1 MNTATKFNNWITRC
15 VFFLNN
21 IAADKK
27 FEIIKAIWE
36 TKYESF
42 ISGKSLNFFIS
53 NGGRT
58 SNVKTLT
65 QEEH

>member
-1 MNTATKFNNWITRC
+1 MF
-15 VFFLNN
+15 FFLNN